1 MPVKVVESLLKGLK
15 VMEAVAR
22 HPHGQSLP
30 EIIRETG
37 LPKATAYRMLQT
49 LVTSNYLHYFEDIAK
64 YQLGPKVMSLG
75 MSSLAGQDL
84 APLAEPYLK
93 ELSRRIGQNVNL
105 GILDGSEVV
114 YIIRIKVRRILGID
128 LVVGSRLP
136 AHNSAIGWALLAF
149 AGPKRMQFVLD
160 QIAADEELAHQV
172 GPHGVNLM
180 KRLECIREDGYA
192 LGEDE
197 YVTGLRSVAVPVF
210 DQTGYGEAA
219 INVPVFSQL
228 CSKKELLGQ
237 YLPLVLETAETISQ
251 LRGYTPGNPSVSR
264 SQR

>member
-1 MPVKVVESLLKGLK
+1 MAVKVVESLLKGLK

-30 EIIRETG
+30 DIIRETG

-49 LVTSNYLHYFEDIAK
+49 LVASNYLHYFEDTTL

-75 MSSLAGQDL
+75 MSTLAGQDL

-93 ELSRRIGQNVNL
+93 ELSKRIGQNVNM
-105 GILDGSEVV
+105 GILDHGQVV
-114 YIIRIKVRRILGID
+114 YIIRVKVRRILGID
-128 LVVGSRLP
+128 LAVGSRLP

-149 AGPKRMQFVLD
+149 AETGRLQTLLD
-160 QIAADEELAHQV
+160 EIAADEKLSREV

-180 KRLECIREDGYA
+180 KRLERIRQEGYA

-210 DQTGYGEAA
+210 DQSGHAEAA

-228 CSKKELLGQ
+228 CGKQELLEQ
-237 YLPLVLETAETISQ
+237 YLPLVRETAATISQ
-251 LRGYTPGNPSVSR
+251 LRGHLPGVQSESR
-264 SQR
+264 SQ

>member
-1 MPVKVVESLLKGLK
+1 MPVKVVESLLKGLR
-15 VMEAVAR
+15 VMETVAG
-22 HPHGQSLP
+22 HPHGRSLP
-30 EIIRETG
+30 QITRETG
-37 LPKATAYRMLQT
+37 LPKATAYRLLQT
-49 LVTSNYLHYFEDIAK
+49 LVASNYLHYFEDTAQ

-136 AHNSAIGWALLAF
+136 AHNTAIGWALLAF
-149 AGPKRMQFVLD
+149 TGPKRMQVVLD
-160 QIAADEELAHQV
+160 RIAEDEQLAEQV

-180 KRLECIREDGYA
+180 KRLERIREQGYA
-192 LGEDE
+192 LGDDE
-197 YVTGLRSVAVPVF
+197 YVAGLKSVAVPVF
-210 DQTGYGEAA
+210 NQSGYAEAA
-219 INVPVFSQL
+219 INVPVFSQF
-228 CSKKELLGQ
+228 CSKHELLEQ
-237 YLPLVLETAETISQ
+237 YLPLVLETADTISR
-251 LRGYTPGNPSVSR
+251 LRGYTPGDSPVSKEP
-264 SQR
+264 

>member
-1 MPVKVVESLLKGLK
+1 
-15 VMEAVAR
+15 MEAVAR

-30 EIIRETG
+30 EVIRETG

-49 LVTSNYLHYFEDIAK
+49 LVGSNYLHYFEDTAK

-84 APLAEPYLK
+84 APLAEPHLK

-105 GILDGSEVV
+105 GILDGGEVV

-149 AGPKRMQFVLD
+149 AAPERMQVVLD

-172 GPHGVNLM
+172 GPRGVNLM
-180 KRLECIREDGYA
+180 KRLERIREQGYA
-192 LGEDE
+192 LGDDE
-197 YVTGLRSVAVPVF
+197 YVAGLRSVAVPVF
-210 DQTGYGEAA
+210 NQTGYAEAS
-219 INVPVFSQL
+219 INVPVFSQF
-228 CSKKELLGQ
+228 CSKQELLGQ
-237 YLPLVLETAETISQ
+237 YLPLVLETADTISQ